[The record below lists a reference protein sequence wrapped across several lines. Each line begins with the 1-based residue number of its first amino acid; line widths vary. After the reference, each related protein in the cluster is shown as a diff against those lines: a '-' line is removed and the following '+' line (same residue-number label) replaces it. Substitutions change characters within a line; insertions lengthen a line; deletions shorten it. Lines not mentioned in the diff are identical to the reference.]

1 LTYEAETLKNILFT
15 NWSLTGRLAKTGTPN
30 TKRPVFFFSREQ
42 IDDKIESKSL
52 EVIKETPLTTQKN
65 TEFYTNETDVFLL
78 RWTYKLQG
86 TTAADWD
93 VSESDT
99 ELAETEINEILKTV
113 YDPQNGVGVFFTS
126 DLVWSD
132 NDKINEGEADPYIV
146 RELRLTL
153 TRIISRNPKVFNT
166 FDRGVFFIVS
176 ESSNMDNPP
185 GADFDYT
192 EVYDITGTQG
202 HRVVELDVTENPD
215 GVGIPLFYAGRFT
228 GLIMM
233 KSYFSADDIGNDAS
247 KINQIYRRQ
256 QNGELITAA
265 IVQTYSNNN
274 SQIYTETTLCLITE
288 IRKPS
293 PMSALKTWEITGRI
307 IKPTI
312 EVIT

>member
-15 NWSLTGRLAKTGTPN
+15 NWSLTDRLAKDGTPN
-30 TKRPVFFFSREQ
+30 TQRPVFFFSREQ
-42 IDDKIESKSL
+42 IKDKIESKSL
-52 EVIKETPLTTQKN
+52 EVIKSTPLTTQKN
-65 TEFYTNETDVFLL
+65 TKFYTNETDEFLL

-86 TTAADWD
+86 TTRADWD

-99 ELAETEINEILKTV
+99 ELAEIEINTILKTV
-113 YDPQNGVGVFFTS
+113 FDPQNGVGVFFTS
-126 DLVWSD
+126 DLAWSD
-132 NDKINEGEADPYIV
+132 NDQINQTEADPYIV

-153 TRIISRNPKVFNT
+153 TRIISRNPGVFNT
-166 FDRGVFFIVS
+166 FDRGVIFDVS
-176 ESSNMDNPP
+176 ESSNMNNAP
-185 GADFDYT
+185 GADFDYA
-192 EVYDITGTQG
+192 EVFDITATQG
-202 HRVVELDVTENPD
+202 HRVRELDVTENPD
-215 GVGIPLFYAGRFT
+215 GVGIPIFYAGRFS

-265 IVQTYSNNN
+265 IVQTYSNND

-293 PMSALKTWEITGRI
+293 LTSTLKTWEITAKI
-307 IKPTI
+307 IKPTTESI
-312 EVIT
+312 S